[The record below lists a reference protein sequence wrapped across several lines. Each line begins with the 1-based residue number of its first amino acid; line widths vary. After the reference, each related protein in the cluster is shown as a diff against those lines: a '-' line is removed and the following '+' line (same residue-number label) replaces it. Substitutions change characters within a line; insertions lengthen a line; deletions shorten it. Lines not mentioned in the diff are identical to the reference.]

1 MALMGD
7 GGGNELAEER
17 IRFQWTGGKF
27 GVELAGDEKRM
38 RGQFDDL
45 GQLLL
50 RVDAAEDKARRL
62 VLRFEP
68 VVEFVAMAMAL
79 LDVALTIAAVG

>member
-17 IRFQWTGGKF
+17 IRLQGTGGKF
-27 GVELAGDEKRM
+27 GVELAGDEKGM
-38 RGQFDDL
+38 RGQFNDL
-45 GQLLL
+45 SQFLLG
-50 RVDAAEDKARRL
+50 VDTAEDKARRL
-62 VLRFEP
+62 VLLFEP

-79 LDVALTIAAVG
+79 LDVALAIAAVG